1 MNFREYSDSELIYHL
16 RAGEKKAFDYI
27 YNEYS
32 GLIYS
37 IAFKILQNNADAEEI
52 TQDIFTSLCFEDNYK
67 SDRGSLKTFL
77 ALLTRCRA
85 LDRLRKGSRS
95 SALLE
100 QNQKNIYETNSQQSP
115 LETLEIKQQQELLQ
129 NALTQLPSEQK
140 EILILNY
147 FEGLSRSQI
156 AKKLNLPVGTVKSR
170 VRLAFVQLK
179 RILAAQTNQ

>member
-1 MNFREYSDSELIYHL
+1 MNFREFSDSELIYSL

-27 YNEYS
+27 YNKYS
-32 GLIYS
+32 GLVYS

-52 TQDIFTSLCFEDNYK
+52 AQDIFISLWQKDNYNP
-67 SDRGSLKTFL
+67 DRASLKTFL
-77 ALLTRCRA
+77 ALLTRSRA

-95 SALLE
+95 SAFLE
-100 QNQKNIYETNSQQSP
+100 QNQKNLYETNSEQSP
-115 LETLEIKQQQELLQ
+115 LETLETKHQQELLQ
-129 NALTQLPSEQK
+129 NALTQLPIEQK
-140 EILILNY
+140 TILILNY

-156 AKKLNLPVGTVKSR
+156 AEKLNLPVGTVKSR